1 MARLLH
7 FAGCTLASLHPD
19 PLSSFTPRTV
29 EPDDEDD
36 DDDAPKPPNP
46 AAPDPEDTEAKG
58 VEFAKYAEAYYTTL
72 NVRLLLPSSP
82 HPLTPSQE
90 IQLSLRTS
98 IRHLRLSRAS
108 PAPILDPSFASLANP
123 GGGGIGVGGVALGE
137 GEGGSRMSV
146 AAMKLEQEAW
156 KDLGQALGKGEG

>member
-46 AAPDPEDTEAKG
+46 AAPDPEDTEAKC

-82 HPLTPSQE
+82 HPLTPRRRSNCPSAP
-90 IQLSLRTS
+90 LSDTFVSPELPLHRYWIPRSRPWRT
-98 IRHLRLSRAS
+98 
-108 PAPILDPSFASLANP
+108 PAEE
-123 GGGGIGVGGVALGE
+123 GLGLE
-137 GEGGSRMSV
+137 GWRWAREREGAG
-146 AAMKLEQEAW
+146 
-156 KDLGQALGKGEG
+156 